1 MGPAISAMLS
11 ANQGLAVVTLNQS
24 DPQLSTWTFLDG
36 DPFVAWPDSDNPMEL
51 VSAYTMASIASLT
64 RTMNSPYIVWAYD
77 LGTRQKTLSS
87 NCQVVDFENQSI
99 NAGRVDLTVR
109 ELSAE
114 YWVQQQIDSIQFNV
128 EQTLW
133 LNKDFYQTLSGAD
146 AYSPHLLQQ
155 RSPIDGQMTEVMWKF
170 RIGDELADDE
180 NPITDFSG

>member
-99 NAGRVDLTVR
+99 DAGKVDLTVR

-114 YWVQQQIDSIQFNV
+114 YWV
-128 EQTLW
+128 
-133 LNKDFYQTLSGAD
+133 
-146 AYSPHLLQQ
+146 
-155 RSPIDGQMTEVMWKF
+155 
-170 RIGDELADDE
+170 
-180 NPITDFSG
+180 